1 MAENGLFRSS
11 MRGFNRQDVLAYI
24 DSLQAE
30 SENKL
35 KELQAELDAAKEQV
49 QKATLERTTAQAE
62 TAAMKAE
69 NDRLEELIDEH
80 NRVNRELRE
89 KVEHLPEL
97 EALRAENAQVAAK
110 LQEQTDNEATIA
122 SLKQEM
128 AVQQAEIA
136 ALREKEGKY
145 LAVAAQLEEIAAQT
159 RRYSLNFLGASC
171 KRSEECLD
179 EMEKMAEGYENELT
193 EMRRRIAEARALL
206 EEQSNAA
213 GVHLDELLEKIL
225 GKDVLPVRV
234 PQETTAVSPE
244 TPAKEA
250 AVSPAA
256 EQTPAVRL
264 VKQRAAR
271 KAERHSSWPDWL

>member
-11 MRGFNRQDVLAYI
+11 MRGFNRQDVLTYI

-30 SENKL
+30 NENKL
-35 KELQAELDAAKEQV
+35 KELQAELDAAKEQL
-49 QKATLERTTAQAE
+49 QQATLERTTAQAE
-62 TAAMKAE
+62 TAAIKAE

-89 KVEHLPEL
+89 KTEHLPEL
-97 EALRAENAQVAAK
+97 EALREENERVAAK
-110 LQEQTDNEATIA
+110 LKEQTNNETTIA
-122 SLKQEM
+122 SLQQQN
-128 AVQQAEIA
+128 AAQQAEIA
-136 ALREKEGKY
+136 ALREKESKY

-179 EMEKMAEGYENELT
+179 EMEKMAEGYESELA
-193 EMRRRIAEARALL
+193 EMRRRITEARAML

-234 PQETTAVSPE
+234 PQEPTETPAAKEVAVSP
-244 TPAKEA
+244 TN
-250 AVSPAA
+250 

-271 KAERHSSWPDWL
+271 KAERHSNWPDWL

>member
-11 MRGFNRQDVLAYI
+11 MRGFNRQDVLTYI

-30 SENKL
+30 NEQRMKA
-35 KELQAELDAAKEQV
+35 LQEELDAANTQIQQANV
-49 QKATLERTTAQAE
+49 DRTTAQAE
-62 TAAMKAE
+62 TAAVKAE
-69 NDRLEELIDEH
+69 NDRLEELINEH

-97 EALRAENAQVAAK
+97 EALRNENAQVAAK
-110 LQEQTDNEATIA
+110 LKEQTDNEAAIA
-122 SLKQEM
+122 ALRSENAAL
-128 AVQQAEIA
+128 QAEVA
-136 ALREKEGKY
+136 ALREKESKY
-145 LAVAAQLEEIAAQT
+145 LAVAAGLEEIAAQT

-179 EMEKMAEGYENELT
+179 EMEKMAEGYENELS
-193 EMRRRIAEARALL
+193 ELRRRIAEARGLL

-213 GVHLDELLEKIL
+213 GIHLDEMLEKLL

-234 PQETTAVSPE
+234 APQEESAPV
-244 TPAKEA
+244 AKEETA
-250 AVSPAA
+250 PTA
-256 EQTPAVRL
+256 EITPAVRV

>member
-11 MRGFNRQDVLAYI
+11 MRGFNRQDVLTYI

-30 SENKL
+30 NEKKL
-35 KELQAELDAAKEQV
+35 KELQAELDAAKEQL
-49 QKATLERTTAQAE
+49 QQAMLERTTAQAE
-62 TAAMKAE
+62 TAAIKAE

-89 KVEHLPEL
+89 KTEHLPEL
-97 EALRAENAQVAAK
+97 EALREENERVAAK
-110 LQEQTDNEATIA
+110 LKEQTNNETTIA
-122 SLKQEM
+122 SLQQQN
-128 AVQQAEIA
+128 AAQQAEIA
-136 ALREKEGKY
+136 ALREKESKY

-179 EMEKMAEGYENELT
+179 EMEKMAEGYESELA
-193 EMRRRIAEARALL
+193 EMRRRITEARAML

-234 PQETTAVSPE
+234 PQEPTE
-244 TPAKEA
+244 TPAAKEVA
-250 AVSPAA
+250 ASPAN

-271 KAERHSSWPDWL
+271 KAERHSNWPDWL